1 MRPAWGVA
9 TGALAVSA
17 SAVLIELSGTAPG
30 TASFYRCLFALAPL
44 AVLARGEHGGA
55 LERAER
61 VRAVLAG
68 ALFAGDSLLWT
79 QAIGEIGAG
88 LSTVLVNLQVV
99 LVPVI
104 AWVAD
109 REPVSR
115 RYFAAVAL
123 VLPGVVLA
131 AGVTGGP
138 ASLAGTIHA
147 SLAALCYSGFL
158 HLLRRGGQDGRTRR
172 AYLVV
177 TASAA
182 VVSLAAGFLGYG
194 LDLTPGWAAIGW
206 LVVVAVCGQVVG
218 WLLVATNTPRL
229 PSAVGAVLLLLT
241 PVGAVVLGAVV
252 LGERLSPP
260 QLLGCALV
268 LAGAVLATRSPAA
281 SSPCRSG
288 TPARGARPRRDSAG
302 RSAR

>member
-9 TGALAVSA
+9 TGALSVSA

-30 TASFYRCLFALAPL
+30 TASFFRCLFALGPL
-44 AVLARGEHGGA
+44 ALLARAEPGGA
-55 LERAER
+55 LDRAER
-61 VRAVLAG
+61 LRAVLAG
-68 ALFAGDSLLWT
+68 ALFAGDGLLWT

-131 AGVTGGP
+131 AGVTGEP
-138 ASLAGTIHA
+138 ASVAGTIHA
-147 SLAALCYSGFL
+147 SLAALCYAGFL
-158 HLLRRGGQDGRTRR
+158 HLLRRGGRDGRTRR
-172 AYLVV
+172 PYLVV

-182 VVSLAAGFLGYG
+182 VVSLAAGALGYG

-206 LVVVAVCGQVVG
+206 LVAVAVCGQVVG
-218 WLLVATNTPRL
+218 WLLVAANTPRMS
-229 PSAVGAVLLLLT
+229 SAAGAVLLLLT
-241 PVGAVVLGAVV
+241 PVGAVVLGALV
-252 LGERLSPP
+252 LGERLSLP
-260 QLLGCALV
+260 QLLGCGLVLGGALV
-268 LAGAVLATRSPAA
+268 AAGARPPAA
-281 SSPCRSG
+281 SSPSRRG
-288 TPARGARPRRDSAG
+288 FPALGARRRRG
-302 RSAR
+302 

>member
-1 MRPAWGVA
+1 M
-9 TGALAVSA
+9 
-17 SAVLIELSGTAPG
+17 
-30 TASFYRCLFALAPL
+30 
-44 AVLARGEHGGA
+44 LARAEHGGA
-55 LERAER
+55 LGLTER
-61 VRAVLAG
+61 VRAVPAG

-104 AWVAD
+104 AWVSD

-138 ASLAGTIHA
+138 ASVAGTIHA

-172 AYLVV
+172 SYLVV

-182 VVSLAAGFLGYG
+182 VVSLVAGLLGYG

-206 LVVVAVCGQVVG
+206 LVVGAVSGQGVG
-218 WLLVATNTPRL
+218 W
-229 PSAVGAVLLLLT
+229 LLLT
-241 PVGAVVLGAVV
+241 PVGAVVLGK
-252 LGERLSPP
+252 RLSPR

-288 TPARGARPRRDSAG
+288 TPARGARPRRDPAG